1 MKVFDNKT
9 FTGHWPVGS
18 AAIVVAADQED
29 AARLLRL
36 TLIKSGL
43 KGDVGIKD
51 MVHVNT
57 RQFQAI
63 ILCDGNY

>member
-1 MKVFDNKT
+1 MKVFYNKT

-43 KGDVGIKD
+43 KGDVEIKD